1 MEVLALEVVYQSRLL
16 DQNRMLS
23 LRFNHE
29 RLLRSVTGVDSLRP
43 NGSSAVSDA
52 KTKQSLS
59 PAFLSS

>member
-23 LRFNHE
+23 LRFNYE
-29 RLLRSVTGVDSLRP
+29 RLLRSVTGVDSLKP
-43 NGSSAVSDA
+43 NGSAISDA
-52 KTKQSLS
+52 KTKQSQS